1 MKRCRKK
8 TKTGQVDRPRSH
20 IDLVLKIKNGPGAPA
35 FAYQLEDFHLTSELG
50 TGVSVAAP
58 NPVISGP
65 CPPVLLT
72 NQVDELGLKTA
83 ASVFPSPS

>member
-1 MKRCRKK
+1 MKRCGKK

-20 IDLVLKIKNGPGAPA
+20 FDLSLKIKNGPGAPA

-50 TGVSVAAP
+50 TGLSVDAP
-58 NPVISGP
+58 KPAISGP

-72 NQVDELGLKTA
+72 NQVEEDGLNTA